1 MKCDEF
7 TSALDAYIDGEL
19 SPDDVR
25 AMCEHA
31 KGCAACGDELKRAEF
46 LRDALRNMDA
56 DTFVPL
62 EAQAAWRSAV
72 KRERARKRKNTWI
85 RSLTAVAAA
94 AVVLVGSITLIG
106 NQKNDLNT
114 DSGMDGVMLGSA
126 MESAD
131 TDQGTDDVMLKSAP
145 APVAAK
151 ESADTDSS
159 TDDVMVG
166 YIATS
171 LDNGDST
178 ETTTPL
184 FKADSAEKAAAHMI
198 ASDGESAILTESAP
212 NETDYACWK
221 KIRVEN
227 LDSACNALEQLASEY
242 EGSVTRENGVDQ
254 EITYRVELP
263 GAYLDDFAAA
273 VGGIGDVRDSET
285 REGDFDPAIAYVLLY
300 E

>member
-46 LRDALRNMDA
+46 LRDALRNIDA

-114 DSGMDGVMLGSA
+114 DGVMLESEA
-126 MESAD
+126 APIAVKESAD
-131 TDQGTDDVMLKSAP
+131 TDLGTENVMMESAP
-145 APVAAK
+145 APVAA
-151 ESADTDSS
+151 EDS
-159 TDDVMVG
+159 V
-166 YIATS
+166 
-171 LDNGDST
+171 
-178 ETTTPL
+178 ETTASL
-184 FKADSAEKAAAHMI
+184 FKEDSAEKAAAHMI
-198 ASDGESAILTESAP
+198 ASDGESAGLAESAQ
-212 NETDYACWK
+212 NETNYACWK

-285 REGDFDPAIAYVLLY
+285 REGDFDPAIAYVLLF

>member
-1 MKCDEF
+1 MYEGKGGRANMKCDEF

-46 LRDALRNMDA
+46 LRDALRNIDA

-114 DSGMDGVMLGSA
+114 DGVML
-126 MESAD
+126 ESEA
-131 TDQGTDDVMLKSAP
+131 AP
-145 APVAAK
+145 IAVK
-151 ESADTDSS
+151 ESADTDLG
-159 TDDVMVG
+159 TDDEMLKSAPVPVT
-166 YIATS
+166 AE
-171 LDNGDST
+171 DSV
-178 ETTTPL
+178 ETTTSL

-285 REGDFDPAIAYVLLY
+285 REGDFDPAIAYVLLF

>member
-31 KGCAACGDELKRAEF
+31 EGCAACGDELKRAEF

-56 DTFVPL
+56 DVFLPL
-62 EAQAAWRSAV
+62 EAQAAWRSVV
-72 KRERARKRKNTWI
+72 KCERARKRKNTWI

-114 DSGMDGVMLGSA
+114 DGVML
-126 MESAD
+126 ESAPTPIAAQD
-131 TDQGTDDVMLKSAP
+131 SAEMT
-145 APVAAK
+145 ASRVK
-151 ESADTDSS
+151 EDS
-159 TDDVMVG
+159 
-166 YIATS
+166 
-171 LDNGDST
+171 
-178 ETTTPL
+178 
-184 FKADSAEKAAAHMI
+184 ADSAARMI
-198 ASDGESAILTESAP
+198 ASDGESAGLAENAQD
-212 NETDYACWK
+212 ETDYACWK

-242 EGSVTRENGVDQ
+242 EGSVTREDGIDHEV
-254 EITYRVELP
+254 TYRVELP
-263 GAYLDDFAAA
+263 DAYLDDFAAA

-285 REGDFDPAIAYVLLY
+285 REGDFDPAIAYVLLF

>member
-19 SPDDVR
+19 LPDDAR

-46 LRDALRNMDA
+46 LRDALRNIDA

-85 RSLTAVAAA
+85 KSLTAVAAA

-114 DSGMDGVMLGSA
+114 DGVMLESA
-126 MESAD
+126 AAPVADGESAD
-131 TDQGTDDVMLKSAP
+131 TDLGVEEAMPEYATASI
-145 APVAAK
+145 
-151 ESADTDSS
+151 
-159 TDDVMVG
+159 
-166 YIATS
+166 IAE
-171 LDNGDST
+171 DST
-178 ETTTPL
+178 ETT
-184 FKADSAEKAAAHMI
+184 AARMI
-198 ASDGESAILTESAP
+198 ASDGESANLAEDAQD
-212 NETDYACWK
+212 ETDYVCWK
-221 KIRVEN
+221 KIRVED
-227 LDSACNALEQLASEY
+227 LDTACDALEQLAAEY

-285 REGDFDPAIAYVLLY
+285 REGDFDPAVVYVLLFA
-300 E
+300 

>member
-46 LRDALRNMDA
+46 LRDALRNIDA

-114 DSGMDGVMLGSA
+114 DGVMLESEA
-126 MESAD
+126 APIAVKESAD
-131 TDQGTDDVMLKSAP
+131 TDQGTDDEMLKSAP
-145 APVAAK
+145 APVAA
-151 ESADTDSS
+151 EDS
-159 TDDVMVG
+159 V
-166 YIATS
+166 
-171 LDNGDST
+171 
-178 ETTTPL
+178 ETTASL
-184 FKADSAEKAAAHMI
+184 FKEDSAEKAAAHMI
-198 ASDGESAILTESAP
+198 ASDGESTILTESTQ

-273 VGGIGDVRDSET
+273 VGGIGDVRDSKT
-285 REGDFDPAIAYVLLY
+285 REGDFDPAIAYVLLF

>member
-19 SPDDVR
+19 SPDDAR

-31 KGCAACGDELKRAEF
+31 EGCAACGDELKRAEF

-72 KRERARKRKNTWI
+72 KRERARKKKNTWI

-114 DSGMDGVMLGSA
+114 DGVMLESEA
-126 MESAD
+126 APIAAKESAD

-145 APVAAK
+145 APVAA
-151 ESADTDSS
+151 E
-159 TDDVMVG
+159 
-166 YIATS
+166 
-171 LDNGDST
+171 DST

-198 ASDGESAILTESAP
+198 ASDGESAGLAEGAQD
-212 NETDYACWK
+212 ETDYACWK

>member
-19 SPDDVR
+19 SPDDAR

-46 LRDALRNMDA
+46 LRDALRNIDA

-114 DSGMDGVMLGSA
+114 DGVMLESEA
-126 MESAD
+126 APIAVKESAD
-131 TDQGTDDVMLKSAP
+131 TDLGTENVMMESAP
-145 APVAAK
+145 APVAA
-151 ESADTDSS
+151 EDS
-159 TDDVMVG
+159 V
-166 YIATS
+166 
-171 LDNGDST
+171 
-178 ETTTPL
+178 ETTTSL

-285 REGDFDPAIAYVLLY
+285 REGDFDPAIAYVLLF

>member
-46 LRDALRNMDA
+46 LRDALRNIDA

-114 DSGMDGVMLGSA
+114 DGVMLESEA
-126 MESAD
+126 APIAVKESAD
-131 TDQGTDDVMLKSAP
+131 TDQGTDDEMLKSAP
-145 APVAAK
+145 VPVAA
-151 ESADTDSS
+151 EDS
-159 TDDVMVG
+159 V
-166 YIATS
+166 
-171 LDNGDST
+171 
-178 ETTTPL
+178 ETTTSL

-198 ASDGESAILTESAP
+198 ASDGESTILTESTQ

-273 VGGIGDVRDSET
+273 VGGIGDVRDSKT
-285 REGDFDPAIAYVLLY
+285 REGDFDPAIAYVLLF

>member
-19 SPDDVR
+19 SPDDAR

-46 LRDALRNMDA
+46 LRDALRNIDA

-114 DSGMDGVMLGSA
+114 DGVMLESEA
-126 MESAD
+126 APIAVKESAD
-131 TDQGTDDVMLKSAP
+131 TDLGTENVMMESAP
-145 APVAAK
+145 APVAA
-151 ESADTDSS
+151 EDS
-159 TDDVMVG
+159 V
-166 YIATS
+166 
-171 LDNGDST
+171 
-178 ETTTPL
+178 ETTTSL

-273 VGGIGDVRDSET
+273 VGGIGDVRDSKT
-285 REGDFDPAIAYVLLY
+285 REGDFDPAIAYVLLF